1 MHKEGGSNK
10 VTKPNSDYSDRN
22 LQKCIQL
29 SGSGSMAR
37 QTSSKVDEMENSFEQ
52 SDLSSNYS
60 ETSEE
65 DIDEQMVRQDSR
77 LERRIEQINPSDL
90 MHYNNL
96 IEQFNQG
103 I

>member
-1 MHKEGGSNK
+1 
-10 VTKPNSDYSDRN
+10 
-22 LQKCIQL
+22 
-29 SGSGSMAR
+29 
-37 QTSSKVDEMENSFEQ
+37 MENSFEQ